1 LDIAGC
7 ILIIDNISRQYK
19 MPPSRLKKQKIKKR
33 KTVKKSI
40 PKRVWIYQ
48 KGNIL
53 YCFRVPFLRIL
64 PSPLHGGGLDEG
76 ELSNK
81 LFTKLPATEEANKD
95 EGLRK
100 MLESYEKYGDK
111 NSLVKG
117 LAASSID
124 KKILEELS
132 DSSKNLSMKPG
143 DAGAK
148 LLEWVKARQP
158 ARDLMIPILEKL
170 QVDKKLYTPE
180 ELRDMEEL
188 LNHKKPQNTPGVLS
202 SMTTGAF
209 STMSKGAS
217 SLGSFLTPL
226 AIVGEDGKVPKK
238 RNDTYVQLLWF
249 PRSSI
254 HYRKGK
260 SKDSSKVVDKSDPKY
275 GEFMVYIEPEKYA
288 DTMTYM
294 TDRFNSVEDFFANI
308 MDGCSDGLCK
318 TGKTRREPFKHQV
331 IQINNYQP
339 EFDAQENS
347 DELMGGPLSV

>member
-1 LDIAGC
+1 
-7 ILIIDNISRQYK
+7 

-33 KTVKKSI
+33 RTIKKSKGRRI
-40 PKRVWIYQ
+40 WIYQ
-48 KGNIL
+48 KGNVL

-64 PSPLHGGGLDEG
+64 PSPLHGGGLDEK

-81 LFTKLPATEEANKD
+81 LFTKLPATEEVAKD

-100 MLESYEKYGDK
+100 MLESYDNYGDK

-117 LAASSID
+117 LTTSSID

-132 DSSKNLSMKPG
+132 DSSSNLSMKQG
-143 DAGAK
+143 ESGAA
-148 LLEWVKARQP
+148 LLAWVKSRQP
-158 ARDLMIPILEKL
+158 ARELIIPILEKIKG
-170 QVDKKLYTPE
+170 DKKGYTPE

-188 LNHKKPQNTPGVLS
+188 LNHKKPQSEGVLS
-202 SMTTGAF
+202 SITSSAF

-260 SKDSSKVVDKSDPKY
+260 SKDSSKVVDKNDPKY

-288 DTMTYM
+288 DTMTYL

-318 TGKTRREPFKHQV
+318 NGSTKREPFKHQV

-339 EFDAQENS
+339 EFDAQEQSN
-347 DELMGGPLSV
+347 EITGIPLSV

>member
-1 LDIAGC
+1 
-7 ILIIDNISRQYK
+7 

-40 PKRVWIYQ
+40 PRRVWMYQ
-48 KGNIL
+48 KGNII

-81 LFTKLPATEEANKD
+81 LFNKLPGTAEAD
-95 EGLRK
+95 DGMRK
-100 MLESYEKYGDK
+100 MLESYDTYGDK
-111 NSLVKG
+111 NNLVKG

-124 KKILEELS
+124 KKALEELS
-132 DSSKNLSMKPG
+132 DPSKELSMKPG
-143 DAGAK
+143 GAGAK
-148 LLEWVKARQP
+148 LLEWVKSRQP
-158 ARDLMIPILEKL
+158 ARELMIPILEKL
-170 QVDKKLYTPE
+170 KGEKKGYTPE
-180 ELRDMEEL
+180 ELSDIENM
-188 LNHKKPQNTPGVLS
+188 LNHTKPQSSPGVLS
-202 SMTTGAF
+202 SVTSSAF
-209 STMSKGAS
+209 NTIAKGAS

-260 SKDSSKVVDKSDPKY
+260 SKDTSKVVDKNDPKY
-275 GEFMVYIEPEKYA
+275 GEFMVYVEPEKYA

-308 MDGCSDGLCK
+308 MDGCTDGLCK
-318 TGKTRREPFKHQV
+318 NGKTRREPFKHQV
-331 IQINNYQP
+331 LQINNYQP
-339 EFDAQENS
+339 EFDAEENNAALS
-347 DELMGGPLSV
+347 GGPLSI

>member
-1 LDIAGC
+1 
-7 ILIIDNISRQYK
+7 

-33 KTVKKSI
+33 RTIKKSKGRRI
-40 PKRVWIYQ
+40 WIYQ
-48 KGNIL
+48 KGNVL

-100 MLESYEKYGDK
+100 MLESYDKYGDK

-117 LAASSID
+117 LTTSSID

-132 DSSKNLSMKPG
+132 DSSSNLSMKQG
-143 DAGAK
+143 ESGAT
-148 LLEWVKARQP
+148 LLAWVKSRQP
-158 ARDLMIPILEKL
+158 ARELIIPILEKIKG
-170 QVDKKLYTPE
+170 DKKDYTPE

-188 LNHKKPQNTPGVLS
+188 LNHKKPESSPGVLS
-202 SMTTGAF
+202 SITSSAF

-288 DTMTYM
+288 DTMTYL

-318 TGKTRREPFKHQV
+318 TGKTKREPFKHQV

-339 EFDAQENS
+339 EFDAQEQSN
-347 DELMGGPLSV
+347 EITGIPLSV

>member
-1 LDIAGC
+1 
-7 ILIIDNISRQYK
+7 
-19 MPPSRLKKQKIKKR
+19 M
-33 KTVKKSI
+33 
-40 PKRVWIYQ
+40 YQ

-64 PSPLHGGGLDEG
+64 PSPLHGGGLDEV

-100 MLESYEKYGDK
+100 MLESYRTYGDE
-111 NSLVKG
+111 NNLVKG
-117 LAASSID
+117 LTTSSID
-124 KKILEELS
+124 KKVLEELS

-148 LLEWVKARQP
+148 LLEWVKARQR

-180 ELRDMEEL
+180 ELKDMEEL
-188 LNHKKPQNTPGVLS
+188 LNHKKPQNTTGVLS
-202 SMTTGAF
+202 SVTTGAF
-209 STMSKGAS
+209 SAMSKGAT
-217 SLGSFLTPL
+217 SLGSFMTPL
-226 AIVGEDGKVPKK
+226 SIVGEDGKVPKK

-249 PRSSI
+249 PRSSV

-260 SKDSSKVVDKSDPKY
+260 SKDTSNVIDKNDPRY
-275 GEFMVYIEPEKYA
+275 GEFVVYIEPEKYA
-288 DTMTYM
+288 DTMTYLA
-294 TDRFNSVEDFFANI
+294 DRFNSVEDFFANI
-308 MDGCSDGLCK
+308 MNGCSDGLCK
-318 TGKTRREPFKHQV
+318 NGETKREPFKHQV

-347 DELMGGPLSV
+347 DTLTGGPLSV

>member
-1 LDIAGC
+1 
-7 ILIIDNISRQYK
+7 

-33 KTVKKSI
+33 RTIKKSKGRRI
-40 PKRVWIYQ
+40 WIYQ
-48 KGNIL
+48 KGNVL

-64 PSPLHGGGLDEG
+64 PSPIHGGGLDEG

-81 LFTKLPATEEANKD
+81 LFTKLPATEEVSKD
-95 EGLRK
+95 EGLFK
-100 MLESYEKYGDK
+100 MLESYDEYGDK

-117 LAASSID
+117 LTTSSID

-132 DSSKNLSMKPG
+132 DSSKELATKEG
-143 DAGAK
+143 KLTQAGAA
-148 LLEWVKARQP
+148 LLAWVKSRQP
-158 ARDLMIPILEKL
+158 ARDLMIPILEKIKG
-170 QVDKKLYTPE
+170 DKKDYTPE

-188 LNHKKPQNTPGVLS
+188 LNHKKPQSEGVLS
-202 SMTTGAF
+202 SMTTSAF

-238 RNDTYVQLLWF
+238 RNDTYLQLLWF

-260 SKDSSKVVDKSDPKY
+260 SKDSSKVVDKNDPKY

-288 DTMTYM
+288 DTITYM

-308 MDGCSDGLCK
+308 MDGCTDGLCK
-318 TGKTRREPFKHQV
+318 NGNTKREPFKHQV

-339 EFDAQENS
+339 EFDAQEQS
-347 DELMGGPLSV
+347 DELTGVPLSV